1 MTLTSEQ
8 LAAVLGGADNE
19 SLATSFCNASALR
32 KYDAAIGT
40 YNASDAS
47 SPPVRSFLIGE
58 WSKARQGTPDC
69 IQRNLEKLNNGAS
82 SKQLTD

>member
-8 LAAVLGGADNE
+8 LAAVFGGADNE
-19 SLATSFCNASALR
+19 SLATSFCNGSALR

-40 YNASDAS
+40 YNANDAS
-47 SPPVRSFLIGE
+47 SPPVRSFLIRE

-69 IQRNLEKLNNGAS
+69 IQRTLEKLNKGAS
-82 SKQLTD
+82 PDQMTD